1 MLRFIY
7 NLLFDKQLENF
18 NEIVSLYTFD
28 LVFLNDLKVKL
39 TSLSDVFSILTSKCI
54 IIVQFFLNLEMTRY
68 FNKVVLLSFLIQK
81 DIFEKYIRGSW

>member
-81 DIFEKYIRGSW
+81 DIFEKYIRGS